1 MLRFTTPATC
11 SVQCTTPP
19 QSSPTTPHYRFCF
32 RPAGSESQVLCIS
45 HHPAF
50 HREATTTIQID
61 TIDKTTRVVKY
72 QRHSKNL

>member
-1 MLRFTTPATC
+1 MQCNTTPVLTNHTAL
-11 SVQCTTPP
+11 SLLFPYFP
-19 QSSPTTPHYRFCF
+19 A
-32 RPAGSESQVLCIS
+32 AGSESQVLCIS